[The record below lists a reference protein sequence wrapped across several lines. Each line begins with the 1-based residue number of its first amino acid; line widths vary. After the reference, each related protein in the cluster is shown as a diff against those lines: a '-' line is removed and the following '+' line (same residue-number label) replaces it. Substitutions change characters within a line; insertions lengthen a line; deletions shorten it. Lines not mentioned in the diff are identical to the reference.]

1 MIRYLIP
8 FLTAFLLTV
17 ILMIPA
23 IVLGRKLKW
32 TKRKSNRHTHKK
44 GAIRIGGIAAVLAFI
59 ISILVNKDLFITVE
73 LYGVMAASLVLTV
86 AGIWDDL
93 KEIFWKMQ
101 LFFQLSAATL
111 IFIIG
116 IRIYYITNPINGGII
131 NLDSGWSVLISVI
144 LVIFWIVLVMNS
156 INWLD
161 GVDGLAGGVTLIASL
176 TIFILSLRG
185 EVNQPPVAIVS
196 IIFAGTLLGFLI
208 FNFSPAKV
216 LAGTSGAMF
225 MGFILATLAI
235 IAGTKI
241 ATALL
246 VMAVPIID
254 LLWVIRERIKSRQ
267 SIFEPDTKHLHF
279 KLLELGW
286 SPKKIALTYYFIT
299 ALIAVI
305 ALNTRVIGKSITLI
319 LAAVV
324 MFFVYFAISRKV
336 SSEYSLK

>member
-144 LVIFWIVLVMNS
+144 LV
-156 INWLD
+156 
-161 GVDGLAGGVTLIASL
+161 
-176 TIFILSLRG
+176 
-185 EVNQPPVAIVS
+185 
-196 IIFAGTLLGFLI
+196 
-208 FNFSPAKV
+208 
-216 LAGTSGAMF
+216 
-225 MGFILATLAI
+225 
-235 IAGTKI
+235 KI
-241 ATALL
+241 GRAH
-246 VMAVPIID
+246 V
-254 LLWVIRERIKSRQ
+254 
-267 SIFEPDTKHLHF
+267 
-279 KLLELGW
+279 
-286 SPKKIALTYYFIT
+286 
-299 ALIAVI
+299 
-305 ALNTRVIGKSITLI
+305 
-319 LAAVV
+319 
-324 MFFVYFAISRKV
+324 
-336 SSEYSLK
+336 